1 MITSTV
7 LACVP
12 YVWPIIFLAP
22 LSLAG
27 KHVLSPQVSKDMTSV
42 SFFPFPLLNIKEGK
56 RHDMLMLMATSGME
70 DMSPKLTD
78 IPQRANE

>member
-1 MITSTV
+1 
-7 LACVP
+7 
-12 YVWPIIFLAP
+12 
-22 LSLAG
+22 
-27 KHVLSPQVSKDMTSV
+27 MTSV